1 MLDIDDPFQI
11 ALSDRQGWLARAAR
25 SEERWAEAIAGGWL
39 AVQALPSP
47 VRAEVIWL
55 VLPIPLLGIGKAVQ
69 ATCAHLPG
77 PRVICWQPALATLP
91 VDGVWLDPYG
101 LMDATQPHCL
111 SIASVPAPQS
121 HPATLFLFLLALLDG
136 WLGRNLAEEA
146 SALSANH
153 LANLASAVATVPLA
167 DNPAKQIAYRLHERL
182 PLFWAE
188 EPLAGIAYDWWQRY
202 TLYAEAK
209 AEWSTAAAIRQVT
222 ATVRFP
228 RYWPQA
234 GTFVRL
240 AQRAEEG
247 PPWLQALERL
257 FQRRKLQGMTVA
269 AMAESLPVA
278 LLYLFE
284 MGEWVAIYAA
294 ALLGVDPADRVAL
307 DFLDG
312 FDLPP
317 SSSISSTA

>member
-1 MLDIDDPFQI
+1 MLDIDDPTQL
-11 ALSDRQGWLARAAR
+11 ALSDRQGWLARAAHT
-25 SEERWAEAIAGGWL
+25 EERWAEAIAGGR
-39 AVQALPSP
+39 QAALSLPSP
-47 VRAEVIWL
+47 VRADVIGL
-55 VLPIPLLGIGKAVQ
+55 VLPVPLFGIGEAVQ

-77 PRVICWQPALATLP
+77 PRVICWQPVLSTLP

-101 LMDATQPHCL
+101 LMDVTQPHCF
-111 SIASVPAPQS
+111 SIPSVPAVQS
-121 HPATLFLFLLALLDG
+121 HPTTLFLFLLALLDG

-146 SALSANH
+146 IGLSPAR
-153 LANLASAVATVPLA
+153 LVELASSRATVPLA
-167 DNPAKQIAYRLHERL
+167 DNPAKLIAYRLYERL

-240 AQRAEEG
+240 AQQAEEG
-247 PPWLQALERL
+247 PPWLAALERL
-257 FQRRKLQGMTVA
+257 FQRRKLQGITVA
-269 AMAESLPVA
+269 AMAENLPSA

-317 SSSISSTA
+317 SSSTSPTT